1 VKLID
6 GGNDAGRLYIHPL
19 SLREAQRFVELW
31 HRHRG
36 RVSGCKFAIGAARNS
51 AVVGVVIVGRP
62 VSRHL
67 DDSWTLEVARLCSD
81 GTRNVCSLLLGAAW
95 RASRAMGYKR
105 LITYTLPS
113 EGGASLRAAGF
124 RVIGQTKAQDW
135 HRESRPRV
143 RQAHEIKDIWERAS

>member
-1 VKLID
+1 MTKILD
-6 GGNDAGRLYIHPL
+6 GGCKFAIGAARNGAVVGDAGGREALQRWDAERLGNDAGRLYIHPL
-19 SLREAQRFVELW
+19 SLREAQRFVEFG

-36 RVSGCKFAIGAARNS
+36 RVS
-51 AVVGVVIVGRP
+51 
-62 VSRHL
+62 
-67 DDSWTLEVARLCSD
+67 
-81 GTRNVCSLLLGAAW
+81 CSLLLGAAW

-124 RVIGQTKAQDW
+124 RFIGQTKAQDW